1 MGKRTFNDISC
12 WSYGEKQLID
22 NNTGKCYTLT
32 QPKDIF
38 REDYYHVRRGL
49 AIENVPAD
57 VVPEKEFYVYEFS
70 YMVSGTSL
78 CVRNVTEDIAID
90 LIGKNLPEFL
100 QGKAGKCIEE
110 YFLRYI

>member
-1 MGKRTFNDISC
+1 MGKRTFNDIGC
-12 WSYGEKQLID
+12 WAHGEKQVID
-22 NNTGKCYTLT
+22 NSTGKRFTLT
-32 QPKDIF
+32 QPQYIF
-38 REDYYHVRRGL
+38 REDYYHVRRGI

-78 CVRNVTEDIAID
+78 CIWNVTEDIALD
-90 LIGKNLPEFL
+90 VIGKNLPEFL